1 MSRSS
6 AYFDCPVCN
15 KKITSKRPA
24 ACPKC
29 ARVKFFYE
37 NDSEAKPFKYKMI
50 SEDGEMIDMPVS
62 LIPPE
67 VITPPTTDKSTMTPP
82 PIAEEPDPDTTT
94 STTRKPIWKDEEEK
108 TVEKEKRTPWGWILF
123 ALIIIAGIF
132 LINPISD
139 IIANIGAKQTA
150 LESQVE
156 RLESDSAALAQQNQ
170 ALVQKNQELTAAVEK
185 QTALES
191 KVEKLEDNTA
201 ALTQQNQTLA
211 QKNQELVAAVE
222 QKTRIVNIIDQ
233 TNQKPTITQ
242 TTITAPTSIEPFAQV
257 FGNEGINILKKLDS
271 KEYGYRWTASAR
283 EYLYPAKTDP
293 WQDLTKT
300 ELNQVQNTWFLI
312 SFTVPKGFEATVFSH
327 GFNTLGDIPNSK
339 YGYLVMFEEGNY
351 QISIR
356 DWEIV
361 FRPVTDI
368 EYRSKDLNRIFTE
381 INNGNLDIH
390 QDLAL
395 AVVSNN
401 LMDMIPFEKLVNQVQ
416 FVDYKQMTV
425 K

>member
-82 PIAEEPDPDTTT
+82 PIAEEPDSDTTT
-94 STTRKPIWKDEEEK
+94 STTRKPIWRDEEEK
-108 TVEKEKRTPWGWILF
+108 TVEKEKRIPWGWILF

-139 IIANIGAKQTA
+139 IIANIGAKQTS
-150 LESQVE
+150 LESQVKK
-156 RLESDSAALAQQNQ
+156 LENDSAVLAQQNQ
-170 ALVQKNQELTAAVEK
+170 TLIQKNQELAAVAEK
-185 QTALES
+185 KAS
-191 KVEKLEDNTA
+191 
-201 ALTQQNQTLA
+201 
-211 QKNQELVAAVE
+211 
-222 QKTRIVNIIDQ
+222 IVNVVDQ
-233 TNQKPTITQ
+233 TSQKPTITQ
-242 TTITAPTSIEPFAQV
+242 PTVATPVAQV
-257 FGNEGINILKKLDS
+257 YGNEGVNILRELNS
-271 KEYGYRWTASAR
+271 KEYGHRWTASAR

>member
-1 MSRSS
+1 MPRD
-6 AYFDCPVCN
+6 AIIPDY
-15 KKITSKRPA
+15 
-24 ACPKC
+24 
-29 ARVKFFYE
+29 
-37 NDSEAKPFKYKMI
+37 NDDE
-50 SEDGEMIDMPVS
+50 
-62 LIPPE
+62 
-67 VITPPTTDKSTMTPP
+67 KS
-82 PIAEEPDPDTTT
+82 DP
-94 STTRKPIWKDEEEK
+94 EEEAR
-108 TVEKEKRTPWGWILF
+108 KERQIKDARKNTIWWILLVI
-123 ALIIIAGIF
+123 ALIAILAMIIY
-132 LINPISD
+132 PKVVD
-139 IIANIGAKQTA
+139 YVEKQTA

-156 RLESDSAALAQQNQ
+156 RLESNSAALAQQNQ

-222 QKTRIVNIIDQ
+222 QKTRIVNIVDQ

>member
-1 MSRSS
+1 MSRN
-6 AYFDCPVCN
+6 AHYFKCKLCGKLQQSHKPSFCN
-15 KKITSKRPA
+15 NCGAQFLYNDKDSLFPTDTMPRDAIIPDFDDNEKPDLEIEADK
-24 ACPKC
+24 
-29 ARVKFFYE
+29 ARQAK
-37 NDSEAKPFKYKMI
+37 EA
-50 SEDGEMIDMPVS
+50 
-62 LIPPE
+62 
-67 VITPPTTDKSTMTPP
+67 
-82 PIAEEPDPDTTT
+82 
-94 STTRKPIWKDEEEK
+94 RKNTIW
-108 TVEKEKRTPWGWILF
+108 WILLVI
-123 ALIIIAGIF
+123 ALIGILAIIIY
-132 LINPISD
+132 PKVVD
-139 IIANIGAKQTA
+139 YVEKQTA

-156 RLESDSAALAQQNQ
+156 RLESNSAALAQQNQ
-170 ALVQKNQELTAAVEK
+170 TLVQKNQELTAAVEK

-222 QKTRIVNIIDQ
+222 QKTRIVND
-233 TNQKPTITQ
+233 KPTITQ
-242 TTITAPTSIEPFAQV
+242 TTVTAPTSIEPFAQV

-293 WQDLTKT
+293 WQELTKT

-361 FRPVTDI
+361 FRPVADI

-425 K
+425 R

>member
-1 MSRSS
+1 MPRD
-6 AYFDCPVCN
+6 AIIPDFDDNEKPDLEIEAD
-15 KKITSKRPA
+15 K
-24 ACPKC
+24 
-29 ARVKFFYE
+29 ARQAK
-37 NDSEAKPFKYKMI
+37 EA
-50 SEDGEMIDMPVS
+50 
-62 LIPPE
+62 
-67 VITPPTTDKSTMTPP
+67 
-82 PIAEEPDPDTTT
+82 
-94 STTRKPIWKDEEEK
+94 RKNTIW
-108 TVEKEKRTPWGWILF
+108 WILLVI
-123 ALIIIAGIF
+123 ALIGILAIIIY
-132 LINPISD
+132 PKVVD
-139 IIANIGAKQTA
+139 YVEKQTA

-156 RLESDSAALAQQNQ
+156 RLESNSAALAQQNQ
-170 ALVQKNQELTAAVEK
+170 TLVQKNQELTAAVEK

-222 QKTRIVNIIDQ
+222 QKTRIVND
-233 TNQKPTITQ
+233 KPTITQ
-242 TTITAPTSIEPFAQV
+242 TTVTAPTSIEPFAQV

-293 WQDLTKT
+293 WQELTKT

-361 FRPVTDI
+361 FRPVADI

-425 K
+425 R

>member
-1 MSRSS
+1 
-6 AYFDCPVCN
+6 
-15 KKITSKRPA
+15 
-24 ACPKC
+24 
-29 ARVKFFYE
+29 
-37 NDSEAKPFKYKMI
+37 MI
-50 SEDGEMIDMPVS
+50 SEDGEMIDMPDIPKEE
-62 LIPPE
+62 LLPPPE
-67 VITPPTTDKSTMTPP
+67 ITPPVTTAEKEPTTVSPPPVADKSTTK
-82 PIAEEPDPDTTT
+82 
-94 STTRKPIWKDEEEK
+94 TTRVPRPLWNDHWND
-108 TVEKEKRTPWGWILF
+108 KENNTMEAKKRIPWGWIIF
-123 ALIIIAGIF
+123 AVIIVAGIF
-132 LINPISD
+132 LINPVQKLITSV
-139 IIANIGAKQTA
+139 NNQSE
-150 LESQVE
+150 LESKVE
-156 RLESDSAALAQQNQ
+156 KLESDSAALAQQNQ

-381 INNGNLDIH
+381 IKNGNLDIH